1 MDTLFMDAEEV
12 ARQMN
17 VSKAYAY
24 KVIHQLNE
32 EMKKM
37 GYVTVA
43 GRVNRK
49 YFMKK
54 VNYEDGKEV

>member
-1 MDTLFMDAEEV
+1 MDTLIMDAEEV

-24 KVIHQLNE
+24 KVIHRLNE

-54 VNYEDGKEV
+54 DNYEDGKEV

>member
-24 KVIHQLNE
+24 KVIHRLNE
-32 EMKKM
+32 ED
-37 GYVTVA
+37 GICN
-43 GRVNRK
+43 GCRK
-49 YFMKK
+49 S
-54 VNYEDGKEV
+54 EP